1 MACGTYSL
9 EDKSKEFKQLEQEL
23 KIWSASAKREIKE
36 RLDSHQVIE
45 AAAHIVEQTPEV
57 ELKMKLGDT
66 DIKGYLSDFGEN
78 IHLAK
83 VNGRYV
89 ALIEADSI
97 LFEKGF
103 PPN

>member
-1 MACGTYSL
+1 MPL
-9 EDKSKEFKQLEQEL
+9 
-23 KIWSASAKREIKE
+23 I
-36 RLDSHQVIE
+36 
-45 AAAHIVEQTPEV
+45 
-57 ELKMKLGDT
+57 GDT

-103 PPN
+103 SPIEFHRPEDLHAVVERIARKGQVE